1 MIVKAIV
8 NTLLTTMLRIMQ
20 EPLQTKLHAVIQQ
33 LNLVKQ
39 VSDSEFWITTEELCI
54 LLEFDVETLNMLKTQ
69 EVLFQFAWRNF
80 VCTLVSHQGNY
91 KLWQIIN
98 QSQVESYSQSTVSQA
113 EKSYAYS
120 SLINHKFYND
130 LANNSSIGQVKIKQ
144 QFTSVTSQVSPEIL
158 PSHFVQVKDFL
169 SATELEQLFKFVI
182 QNENNFLPTSNSAND
197 SDYRRSMFLP
207 IFAPFSELIIE
218 RVKAIL
224 PQLINDLQIQSFQI
238 DYVEAQLTAHNH
250 GNYYKVHNDNGS
262 PDSATREL
270 TYVYYFNREPKA
282 FSGGELAIYDSKIE
296 NNFYVAAES
305 FKTVQPINNSIVF
318 FLSRYMHEVLP
329 VRCPS
334 QAFADSRFTI
344 NGWVRKG

>member
-1 MIVKAIV
+1 
-8 NTLLTTMLRIMQ
+8 MQ
-20 EPLQTKLHAVIQQ
+20 EPLQTTIDKVIQQ

-39 VSDSEFWITTEELCI
+39 ISDSEFWITTEELCI
-54 LLEFDVETLNMLKTQ
+54 LLEFDTDTLNTLKTQ
-69 EVLFQFAWRNF
+69 EILFQFAWRNF
-80 VCTLVSHQGNY
+80 ICTLVSHQGNY

-98 QSQVESYSQSTVSQA
+98 QSKIESFSQGIVSQA
-113 EKSYAYS
+113 KKSYS
-120 SLINHKFYND
+120 SPSLIQTEQQ
-130 LANNSSIGQVKIKQ
+130 LAR
-144 QFTSVTSQVSPEIL
+144 VTPQAPLEIL
-158 PSHFVQVKDFL
+158 PSHFIQVGDFL
-169 SATELEQLFKFVI
+169 TAMELEQLFKFVI
-182 QNENNFLPTSNSAND
+182 QKENNFLPTSNSVND
-197 SDYRRSMFLP
+197 PDYRRSMFLP
-207 IFAPFSELIIE
+207 TFAPFSELIIE

-224 PQLINDLQIQSFQI
+224 PQLIGDLQIPPFQI

-282 FSGGELAIYDSKIE
+282 FSGGELTIYDSKIE

-329 VRCPS
+329 VSCPS

-344 NGWVRKG
+344 NGWVRKV